1 MADNNITDNNV
12 TGDNTAGED
21 ERPKSPIEQA
31 FLTRDGDAGELI
43 LVRHGQQV
51 WPDQSASNGEWIN
64 PPLSELG
71 LKQADAV
78 ADYLATEPISAV
90 YSSNL
95 DRANVTGQ
103 RIAERHRI
111 EVEVVPDL
119 AEFHF
124 YGQLDPGD
132 RPREVLGEKIIRG
145 TQERFVQTRKWDSFP
160 ASESSIDFR
169 RRVGFAVEAAVASHP
184 GERVVVACHGG
195 VINAYMAEILGLA
208 EDMFFPASHASVHRV
223 RYNAG
228 RRVITSLNEDRFLGD
243 AGLLS
248 Q

>member
-1 MADNNITDNNV
+1 MGSTS
-12 TGDNTAGED
+12 D
-21 ERPKSPIEQA
+21 EQQTKSPIEQA
-31 FLTRDGDAGELI
+31 FLIRDGEAGELI

-51 WPDQSASNGEWIN
+51 WPDQSASNGEWVN

-71 LKQADAV
+71 LKQAEAV
-78 ADYLATEPISAV
+78 AEYLAPEPISAV

-95 DRANVTGQ
+95 DRANVTGR
-103 RIAERHRI
+103 RIAERH
-111 EVEVVPDL
+111 ELDVEVVPDL

-124 YGQLDPGD
+124 YGQLDPNE
-132 RPREVLGEKIIRG
+132 RPRDVLGEKIIRG

-169 RRVGFAVEAAVASHP
+169 RRVGFAVESAVASHP
-184 GERVVVACHGG
+184 GERIVVACHGG
-195 VINAYMAEILGLA
+195 VINAYLAEILGLPQ
-208 EDMFFPASHASVHRV
+208 DMFFPASHASIHRV

-228 RRVITSLNEDRFLGD
+228 RRVITSLNEDRFLDD

>member
-1 MADNNITDNNV
+1 MSVGAD
-12 TGDNTAGED
+12 GED
-21 ERPKSPIEQA
+21 DQERPKSPIEQA
-31 FLTRDGDAGELI
+31 FLINDGQAGELI

-71 LKQADAV
+71 LKQAEAV
-78 ADYLATEPISAV
+78 ADYLASETISAV

-95 DRANVTGQ
+95 QRANVTGR
-103 RIAERHRI
+103 RIAERHQI

-124 YGQLDPGD
+124 YGHLDPAD
-132 RPREVLGEKIIRG
+132 RPIDVLGEKIIRG
-145 TQERFVQTRKWDSFP
+145 TRERFVQTRKWDSFP
-160 ASESSIDFR
+160 ASESSIEFR

-184 GERVVVACHGG
+184 GERIVVACHGG
-195 VINAYMAEILGLA
+195 VINAYLAEILGLG
-208 EDMFFPASHASVHRV
+208 EDMFFPASHASIHRV

-228 RRVITSLNEDRFLGD
+228 RRVVMSLNENRFLDD
-243 AGLLS
+243 AGLLT